1 MNLSLRRKIAY
12 TILAFLPGAL
22 FSTGLILNTA
32 AMASN
37 HNQMPVMFADDNCS
51 WDVINADGPG
61 PIHSCYNKGTKLK
74 GLTDW
79 IYIRSLDGYFSP
91 GDILLLIGMYR

>member
-1 MNLSLRRKIAY
+1 
-12 TILAFLPGAL
+12 
-22 FSTGLILNTA
+22 
-32 AMASN
+32 MASN

-51 WDVINADGPG
+51 WDVINADGPD

-74 GLTDW
+74 ALTDW

-91 GDILLLIGMYR
+91 GDILLLIGMYLFRPFLFGLVILILDDYKFFG